1 MSLTPGFLVFDKPA
15 GVTSHDVVATVRSV
29 TGVRRVGHTG
39 TLDPF
44 ATGVLPLALGGATKL
59 IRFLD
64 ESEKV
69 YDATIQ
75 LGSATDTGDPTGE
88 VIREAEVPTLS
99 VEAVEDVLAGFVGE
113 GLQTPP
119 AYSAVKV
126 KGRRLYDYARKG
138 EAVEAK
144 PRPITIYSIELT
156 ELTEDTV
163 RVLFSCSRG
172 TYARVL
178 ADEIATALGTAGHLK
193 ALCRPRSGLFS
204 LSDGVDMP
212 GLSEIV
218 ASTPEWERALRPA
231 RGAERVQWNPRNDVC
246 AALADKVITPLQ
258 ALAHVPIL
266 TVSAGQVETFL
277 RSGQTPPAPVG
288 ANPGDRYLLVEQA
301 DLVALLEARGDGR
314 LASLWR
320 RPDRR

>member
-1 MSLTPGFLVFDKPA
+1 MTLTPSFLVFDKPA

-44 ATGVLPLALGGATKL
+44 ATGVLPLALGAATKL

-75 LGSATDTGDPTGE
+75 LGAATDTGDPTGQ
-88 VIREAEVPTLS
+88 VIREAEVPELTAAM
-99 VEAVEDVLAGFVGE
+99 VEEVLAGFVGDR
-113 GLQTPP
+113 LQTPP

-138 EAVEAK
+138 EAVEAQ
-144 PRPITIYSIELT
+144 PRPITIHSIRLTDLT
-156 ELTEDTV
+156 EQTV
-163 RVLFSCSRG
+163 RVLFVCSRG

-178 ADEIATALGTAGHLK
+178 ADEIATALGTAGHLQ

-204 LSDGVDMP
+204 LTDGLDMP
-212 GLSEIV
+212 KLSEIV
-218 ASTPEWERALRPA
+218 ANTTEWQRALRPA
-231 RGAERVQWNPRNDVC
+231 RGAERVQWNPRDDVC
-246 AALADKVITPLQ
+246 AALEQRVITPLQ
-258 ALAHVPIL
+258 ALAHLPM
-266 TVSAGQVETFL
+266 VSASGGQLDTFL
-277 RSGQTPPAPVG
+277 RSGHTPAPPSG
-288 ANPGDRYLLVEQA
+288 ACAGDRYLLVDEA
-301 DLVALLEARGDGR
+301 ELISLLEVRADGR
-314 LASLWR
+314 AASLWR
-320 RPDRR
+320 RPDAG